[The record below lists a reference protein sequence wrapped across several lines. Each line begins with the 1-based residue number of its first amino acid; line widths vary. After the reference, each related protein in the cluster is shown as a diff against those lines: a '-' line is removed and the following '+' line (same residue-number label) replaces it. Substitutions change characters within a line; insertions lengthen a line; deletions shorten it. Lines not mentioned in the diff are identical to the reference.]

1 MPTACTRH
9 PVLHG
14 TSPCCPAISPPP
26 PLASSA
32 LEEVR
37 ASDYCQPQGP
47 QHLLSLP
54 KPQPCL
60 ASSPSTAVSV
70 CKASEVNSVSCQ
82 DPNQTLLN
90 PPKQR
95 GCSLAFLVSLTFSL
109 LQVLLNTAG
118 ETLRLLLSLSL
129 VETTPGCWGWGR
141 GTCCYTHTHTEPT
154 APLIFLTGRGE
165 LRTGWSSASEEQV
178 VAPLCHKEA
187 KEFDN
192 LYFLPYNIKKL
203 TLLPKL
209 LEDLVG

>member
-1 MPTACTRH
+1 MPTACTRR
-9 PVLHG
+9 PVVHG
-14 TSPCCPAISPPP
+14 TSPCCPAASPPP

-37 ASDYCQPQGP
+37 ASDYCQPLGP

-60 ASSPSTAVSV
+60 ASSPSIAVSV
-70 CKASEVNSVSCQ
+70 CKAFEVNSVSCQ

-95 GCSLAFLVSLTFSL
+95 RCSLASLISLTFSL

-141 GTCCYTHTHTEPT
+141 GTCCFTHTHTHTHTHTQPT
-154 APLIFLTGRGE
+154 ASLIFLTGRGE
-165 LRTGWSSASEEQV
+165 LGTGWNSASEE
-178 VAPLCHKEA
+178 PG
-187 KEFDN
+187 
-192 LYFLPYNIKKL
+192 YS
-203 TLLPKL
+203 TLLPQTS
-209 LEDLVG
+209 